1 MAKVDV
7 VQLHRALRL
16 LAEPNQIV
24 ELRLL
29 QTQVKG
35 RQLPAIMSGFFDDFA
50 ALAQA
55 VETYSPDAKGTY
67 ITLNPVNA
75 ALLARAANRIRVVGK
90 DDALAGDGDVTARR
104 WLPIDLDPTRPSGIS
119 ATDEEHDVAIERA
132 HQIREYLR
140 HEGWPD
146 PILADSGNGSH
157 LLYRVDLRPE
167 DGQAVKRCLQA
178 LAFRFDDHRVKVD
191 QSVFNPARIWKLYGT
206 LSRKGDDSPERPH
219 RLAKILEVP

>member
-1 MAKVDV
+1 M
-7 VQLHRALRL
+7 RL
-16 LAEPNQIV
+16 LAEPNQVV

-29 QTQVKG
+29 QTQAKG

-90 DDALAGDGDVTARR
+90 DDALTGDGDVTARR

-167 DGQAVKRCLQA
+167 DGQAVKHCLQA